1 MGKGL
6 ARVEE
11 RQEREIILAALEEL
25 RARLITDLSP
35 ERIGLLTR
43 GELAKVVH
51 AAVQAYMARNG
62 LNIDAVTHR
71 DLITALIKDLLDP
84 VKRSAD
90 SDDGA
95 ARPSFDRSAVEA
107 AKARIQPLVLEH
119 MDVAAAAEMPR
130 AVFEAQLSGWIKDLL
145 TEIKI
150 QLDFVEQREL
160 VASLIADMFSPGS
173 VTTRRERFEARISSE
188 QKALFKRAADLQG
201 RTLTD
206 FVIASAHDA
215 AVRTIE
221 EMEVIRLS
229 AADSRAFAEAL
240 LNPRQPSAELRAA
253 AQRYRKMV
261 GQ

>member
-11 RQEREIILAALEEL
+11 RKEREIILAALEEL

-95 ARPSFDRSAVEA
+95 ARPSFDRSNRCVVCAGNDKIGE
-107 AKARIQPLVLEH
+107 RSPLQVRRPLE
-119 MDVAAAAEMPR
+119 
-130 AVFEAQLSGWIKDLL
+130 
-145 TEIKI
+145 
-150 QLDFVEQREL
+150 
-160 VASLIADMFSPGS
+160 
-173 VTTRRERFEARISSE
+173 
-188 QKALFKRAADLQG
+188 
-201 RTLTD
+201 
-206 FVIASAHDA
+206 
-215 AVRTIE
+215 
-221 EMEVIRLS
+221 
-229 AADSRAFAEAL
+229 
-240 LNPRQPSAELRAA
+240 
-253 AQRYRKMV
+253 
-261 GQ
+261 